1 MVFIDG
7 ALADRKLLRNVLV
20 CVASDDG
27 GDDLQFA
34 ASDTK
39 SSASVPG
46 HRRGQKAANHLYE
59 AGHILVSD
67 PAVLYT
73 VLFAKAEPPF
83 SSPGPKLAAST
94 QQTTSGP
101 TCFTRTDW
109 EIATIALGHDADRM
123 VVSSGLPKSLSNPI
137 FPCRRPSNR
146 IHESP
151 TTSAASRATSKSP
164 EGPVFRT
171 ARTTLLLV
179 HIRRSPKALSTDP
192 S

>member
-1 MVFIDG
+1 MTSSSRRVMPK
-7 ALADRKLLRNVLV
+7 ALGLSPAIGGGRRLRTT
-20 CVASDDG
+20 SM
-27 GDDLQFA
+27 
-34 ASDTK
+34 
-39 SSASVPG
+39 
-46 HRRGQKAANHLYE
+46 QKAANHLYE

-146 IHESP
+146 I
-151 TTSAASRATSKSP
+151 
-164 EGPVFRT
+164 
-171 ARTTLLLV
+171 
-179 HIRRSPKALSTDP
+179 
-192 S
+192 